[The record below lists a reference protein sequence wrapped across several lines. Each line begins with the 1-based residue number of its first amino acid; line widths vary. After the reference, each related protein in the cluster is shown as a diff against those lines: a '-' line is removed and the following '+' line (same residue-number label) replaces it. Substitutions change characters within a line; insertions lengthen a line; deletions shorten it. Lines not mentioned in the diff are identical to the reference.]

1 MSNTTNP
8 YQQAI
13 ADAKAQ
19 ITGTN
24 DKQQPTTSV

>member
-13 ADAKAQ
+13 DDAKAQ
-19 ITGTN
+19 IHGTDDN
-24 DKQQPTTSV
+24 QPILSA